1 MSNIVEFIVK
11 MKDMMSSDLLRLAAA
26 SRSSFNNIS
35 TTAQNAFNRVST
47 ASQST
52 FRRVQ
57 SSARNTFNSISQYL
71 SSIALNAQSAFN
83 RLLSSGQSAFNRL
96 RTSARNTF
104 SSVTQ
109 YLSNSVTTGN
119 NTYNRL
125 LSSGRSAFSRLRSYA
140 RNSFLGTSLY
150 MSNVASTAPG
160 TFGRLLSAGRSAFS
174 RLSTFTR
181 SAFTN
186 LKSTARNAFSGITQ
200 VASRFGTAF
209 TGIMQRT
216 VVGSAFVNLFRGA
229 RAQFSRLRQYASG
242 FFPNRS
248 GGEGAGSSGGSGG
261 GSGRSSGGGA
271 LSVGGMAVG
280 NMLGGFALNAA
291 TAFLDAVKNGIG
303 AAISGSMQKEKD
315 LVGLSTFIGEKG
327 AQDAYK
333 NIRKDAEV
341 TPFDTA
347 SLLKV
352 NRALISSGLSAK
364 DAREDTMNLANAIS
378 ATGGGNDELMRM
390 AINMQQ
396 IKSLGKAS
404 AMDIK
409 QFGYAGINIYKLLE
423 KATGKSADEVKN
435 MDVSYD
441 LLAKSLAMARSE
453 GGLYPGALEKMGKT
467 MSGKWEQIK
476 DRAANAL
483 TDIGDAFS
491 PVIIKILDVAIKMS
505 SYVAPLLAMA
515 KPYIDAI
522 SAGLGVAIDYV
533 MNMKNTTGGWMDFI
547 NIGIDYLGTI
557 WEILK
562 SAGMSVFKIL
572 SGIAQWVWK
581 SEIIKDVFRL
591 IGWILEKVIKPV
603 IGWLG
608 DALVWIWEN
617 VLKPILDGLETAYKW
632 VKEMIGASDNTL
644 TIEVKKTSGKPK
656 PEAPGEADPTSYF
669 ADLTRFKDLKPTGED
684 DKDKN
689 KKKSKEKGDII
700 GGGGTKYIT
709 INLGKFFDNIQF
721 TTMNMK
727 ESEQDI
733 ERILM
738 ECMGRVLYNG
748 SKNG

>member
-11 MKDMMSSDLLRLAAA
+11 MKDLMSSDLLRLAAA

-35 TTAQNAFNRVST
+35 TTAQTAFNSVS
-47 ASQST
+47 
-52 FRRVQ
+52 
-57 SSARNTFNSISQYL
+57 SSS
-71 SSIALNAQSAFN
+71 
-83 RLLSSGQSAFNRL
+83 QSAFNRL
-96 RTSARNTF
+96 RSSAQNTF
-104 SSVTQ
+104 
-109 YLSNSVTTGN
+109 
-119 NTYNRL
+119 
-125 LSSGRSAFSRLRSYA
+125 
-140 RNSFLGTSLY
+140 LGVSLY
-150 MSNVASTAPG
+150 MSNVASTAPQAFNRILSSGNSAFVRLRSSARNTFSTVSSYLSNVATNAPG
-160 TFGRLLSAGRSAFS
+160 TFHRIVTSGQNAFNRLRSSARSSFFGISLYLSNVATTASGTFHRLVSSGQNAFNRLRNSARNTFNGISQSFRSVQNTIANSTIGRIIGAAQRQLAALQRQAGRLLPS
-174 RLSTFTR
+174 
-181 SAFTN
+181 
-186 LKSTARNAFSGITQ
+186 
-200 VASRFGTAF
+200 
-209 TGIMQRT
+209 
-216 VVGSAFVNLFRGA
+216 
-229 RAQFSRLRQYASG
+229 
-242 FFPNRS
+242 
-248 GGEGAGSSGGSGG
+248 GSGG
-261 GSGRSSGGGA
+261 GSGGNSSGGGGIGIGSLA
-271 LSVGGMAVG
+271 IG
-280 NMLGGFALNAA
+280 NMLGGFAMNAA
-291 TAFLDAVKNGIG
+291 TAFLGAVKDGIG

-315 LVGLSTFIGEKG
+315 LVGLSTFIGDKG
-327 AQDAYK
+327 AKDAYA

-352 NRALISSGLSAK
+352 NRALISSGLNAK
-364 DAREDTMNLANAIS
+364 DAREDAMNLANAIS

-404 AMDIK
+404 SMDIK

-453 GGLYPGALEKMGKT
+453 GGLYAGALEKMGKT
-467 MSGKWEQIK
+467 MSGKWEQVK
-476 DRAANAL
+476 DRSANAL
-483 TDIGDAFS
+483 TDIGDAFA
-491 PVIIKILDVAIKMS
+491 PVIMKVLDVAIQMS
-505 SYVAPLLAMA
+505 GHVAPLLAMA

-522 SAGLGVAIDYV
+522 SSGLGVAIEYV
-533 MNMKNTTGGWMDFI
+533 MNMGSVTSAWS
-547 NIGIDYLGTI
+547 DYIQIVQDILGTV
-557 WEILK
+557 WDILK
-562 SAGMSVFKIL
+562 SAFMSVWKIV
-572 SGIAQWVWK
+572 SGIVIWLGK

-617 VLKPILDGLETAYKW
+617 VLKPILDGLEKAYKW

-644 TIEVKKTSGKPK
+644 TIEVKKTAGKPK
-656 PEAPGEADPTSYF
+656 PEAPGQPDSPSYF
-669 ADLTRFKDLKPTGED
+669 ADLTRFKDLKAPGED
-684 DKDKN
+684 DKEKN

-748 SKNG
+748 AKNG

>member
-35 TTAQNAFNRVST
+35 TTAQTAFNRVST

-52 FRRVQ
+52 FRRIQ

-71 SSIALNAQSAFN
+71 SSVAINAQSAFN
-83 RLLSSGQSAFNRL
+83 RLLSSGQSAFNNLRNSARNSLIGASLYLSNIASTAPSTFNRLLASGQSVFNRIRSSAQNAFNSVSRYISNTASNAPGRFNRVLSAGRSAFTNL
-96 RTSARNTF
+96 RTSARN
-104 SSVTQ
+104 
-109 YLSNSVTTGN
+109 
-119 NTYNRL
+119 
-125 LSSGRSAFSRLRSYA
+125 A
-140 RNSFLGTSLY
+140 FLGTSLY

-160 TFGRLLSAGRSAFS
+160 TFRRLISAGRSAF
-174 RLSTFTR
+174 
-181 SAFTN
+181 TN
-186 LKSTARNAFSGITQ
+186 LRNTARNAFSGITQ

-229 RAQFSRLRQYASG
+229 RDQFSRLRQYASG

-248 GGEGAGSSGGSGG
+248 GGEGAGSGGNSG
-261 GSGRSSGGGA
+261 GSGRSSGGGGF
-271 LSVGGMAVG
+271 SIGGMAIG
-280 NMLGGFALNAA
+280 QMLGNIGMNIA
-291 TAFLDAVKNGIG
+291 TSFLSAVKDGIG

-315 LVGLSTFIGEKG
+315 LVGLSTFIGDKG
-327 AQDAYK
+327 AEDAYK

-352 NRALISSGLSAK
+352 NRALISSGLNAK

-404 AMDIK
+404 TMDIK
-409 QFGYAGINIYKLLE
+409 QFGYAGINIYALLA
-423 KATGKSADEVKN
+423 KATGKSKDEVKE

-453 GGLYPGALEKMGKT
+453 GGLYAGSLEKMGKT
-467 MSGKWEQIK
+467 KAGKWEQVK
-476 DRAANAL
+476 DRAANTL
-483 TDIGDAFS
+483 VDIGDAFS

-505 SYVAPLLAMA
+505 SYVAPLLATA

-522 SAGLGVAIDYV
+522 SSGLGTAIDYV
-533 MNMKNTTGGWMDFI
+533 TNMSISTSGWMDYL
-547 NIGIDYLGTI
+547 NIGIDYIGTI
-557 WEILK
+557 WDILK
-562 SAGMSVFKIL
+562 AAGMSVFKIL

-591 IGWILEKVIKPV
+591 IGWLLEKVIKPV

-656 PEAPGEADPTSYF
+656 PEAPGETDPTSYF
-669 ADLTRFKDLKPTGED
+669 ADLTRFKDLKPTGDD
-684 DKDKN
+684 DKEKN

-700 GGGGTKYIT
+700 
-709 INLGKFFDNIQF
+709 
-721 TTMNMK
+721 
-727 ESEQDI
+727 
-733 ERILM
+733 
-738 ECMGRVLYNG
+738 
-748 SKNG
+748 